1 MGGCLMANRPDL
13 PHPLHLD
20 EGEILYHLESHPL
33 YPEFFDRIDDA
44 LALIFKGQQHWKEH
58 QAEGGEW
65 SEIAILAIAEVRLR
79 AYNIRQAIMFNE
91 GDGDILVNAIRSR
104 AGLSGTEISAAQCI
118 AALAMDRAC
127 WAIETLWRWFAKLE
141 DEWRQANPELFEVIV
156 QQDPEGFAELVE
168 EARQETPQ
176 LEIETRERVAEL
188 LGTARHY
195 MTLADVSASS
205 LSPEAKAEI
214 IRAAILGAEEA
225 IGRAAI
231 KEKAREVAR
240 AGGLGSRQAK
250 REQFAEDAAATC
262 KAARKNMKGRN
273 LSPTELVSLLFEQGS
288 HGTRPTIIA
297 RLRTEGLYPP
307 PKERKKAD

>member
-1 MGGCLMANRPDL
+1 MTDRPYL
-13 PHPLHLD
+13 SRPLYID
-20 EGEILYHLESHPL
+20 EGEILGHLENHPL
-33 YPEFFDRIDDA
+33 YPEFHGRIDDA
-44 LALIFKGQQHWKEH
+44 LELIHRGQGHWQEH
-58 QAEGGEW
+58 RTDDGEW
-65 SEIAILAIAEVRLR
+65 SESAMRAVTEIRLR
-79 AYNIRQAIMFNE
+79 AYNIHQAIMFSK
-91 GDGDILVNAIRSR
+91 GDGEALVSVIQSR
-104 AGLSGTEISAAQCI
+104 ADLCSTEISDAQCI
-118 AALAMDRAC
+118 AALAMDRSC
-127 WAIETLWRWFAKLE
+127 RAIEALWRWFAELE
-141 DEWRQANPELFEVIV
+141 DEWRQANPELLEAIQ
-156 QQDPEGFAELVE
+156 QQDPEGFAELVT

-176 LEIETRERVAEL
+176 LEIETRERIADL

-195 MTLADVSASS
+195 MTLADISASS

-214 IRAAILGAEEA
+214 IRAAILGAEET

-250 REQFAEDAAATC
+250 REQFSEDAAATC
-262 KAARKNMKGRN
+262 KAARQKMKGN
-273 LSPTELVSLLFEQGS
+273 KLSPTELVGQLLEQGG